1 MTKWSLLLP
10 LLLPLALSCARSEP
24 RARTDGVQAVGAS
37 AVPANAG
44 ATVGGVGAA
53 RAEARV
59 TTKGEPYALRLTSGV
74 LGFCDQR
81 GGRQVDLETGQDT
94 AAARACGKIDE
105 ANTACSGLGLEVT
118 VRSPH
123 DEPNDIVD
131 VDGRSFPL
139 RGRAHDCAADGKVLA
154 IATASEVLLIDTT
167 RGAAKK
173 LDSQGG
179 DRVAIGSG
187 WIVWSMGSD
196 LRAARRAAR
205 P

>member
-1 MTKWSLLLP
+1 LSWWALP
-10 LLLPLALSCARSEP
+10 VLVLALSCARSEP
-24 RARTDGVQAVGAS
+24 RARTDGVQAPGAS
-37 AVPANAG
+37 AAPPNAG
-44 ATVGGVGAA
+44 SSVGSAGTA
-53 RAEARV
+53 RTEARV
-59 TTKGEPYALRLTSGV
+59 ITKGEPYAFVLAGGV

-105 ANTACSGLGLEVT
+105 ANPACSGLGLDVA

-131 VDGRSFPL
+131 VDAQSFPL
-139 RGRAHDCAADGKVLA
+139 RGRAHDCAADGRVLA
-154 IATASEVLLIDTT
+154 LATASEVLLIDTA

-173 LDSQGG
+173 LDAQGG

-187 WIVWSMGSD
+187 WIAWSTGSA
-196 LRAARRAAR
+196 LRAARRAVS